1 LNEYV
6 HFNGLA
12 GMRQQEKDIRVPGP
26 ARDGGPRVVGARTAG
41 IVLAGGR
48 STRMG
53 RPKAS
58 LEWHGSTLLHRVAGI
73 VARAVDGPVVV
84 VRAPGQELPS
94 LPPGVRVV
102 EDAREGRGPLQGLAA
117 GLSAVAEDAEL
128 AYVSSTDL
136 PLLHPAFVAAV
147 LAGADREDVDVALPV
162 AQGFKQ
168 PLAAAY
174 RTSLLAD
181 VDELIMSDRM
191 RPAFLFERCQVREL
205 DESDLLRDARVARA
219 DPDLLS
225 LRNLNNPADYEE
237 ARARPEPPVTV
248 RRFGTLAP
256 AGDRQPLALRAATL
270 GAAAAAAG
278 VPLNRHV
285 VAALNG
291 DQITRDPELPLAAG
305 DVLAFLAADAGG

>member
-1 LNEYV
+1 
-6 HFNGLA
+6 
-12 GMRQQEKDIRVPGP
+12 MRPQQEQLRVPGP
-26 ARDGGPRVVGARTAG
+26 TRAGGSGAGGARAAG

-84 VRAPGQELPS
+84 VRAPGQELPL

-102 EDAREGRGPLQGLAA
+102 EDPREGRGPLQGLAA
-117 GLSAVAEDAEL
+117 GLTAVAGDAEL
-128 AYVSSTDL
+128 AYVSSTDV

-162 AQGFKQ
+162 AQGFRH

-174 RTSLLAD
+174 RTSLIAE
-181 VDELIMSDRM
+181 VEELIMSDRM
-191 RPAFLFERCQVREL
+191 RPAFLFERCRVREL
-205 DESDLLRDARVARA
+205 GESDLLRDARLARV
-219 DPDLLS
+219 DPELVS
-225 LRNLNNPADYEE
+225 LRNLNNPAEYDE
-237 ARARPEPPVTV
+237 ARARPEPPITV
-248 RRFGTLAP
+248 QRFGTLAP
-256 AGDRQPLALRAATL
+256 AGDREPLALRAATL
-270 GAAAAAAG
+270 RAAAAAAG
-278 VPLNRHV
+278 VTLDRHV

-291 DQITRDPELPLAAG
+291 DQISRDPELPLAAG

>member
-1 LNEYV
+1 
-6 HFNGLA
+6 
-12 GMRQQEKDIRVPGP
+12 MRPTEDIRVPGP
-26 ARDGGPRVVGARTAG
+26 APQGGSWAGGARTAG

-53 RPKAS
+53 RPKAA

-73 VARAVDGPVVV
+73 VARAVDGPVAV

-94 LPPGVRVV
+94 LPPGARVV

-117 GLSAVAEDAEL
+117 GLAAVAEDADL
-128 AYVSSTDL
+128 AYVSSTDV

-147 LAGADREDVDVALPV
+147 LAAAEREDVDVALPV
-162 AQGFKQ
+162 AQGYKH

-174 RTSLLAD
+174 RTSLLGD
-181 VDELIMSDRM
+181 VEELIASDRM
-191 RPAFLFERCQVREL
+191 RPAFLFERCRVREL
-205 DESDLLRDARVARA
+205 DEGDLLRDARLSRA
-219 DPDLLS
+219 DPELLS
-225 LRNLNNPADYEE
+225 LRNVNDPAEYEE
-237 ARARPEPPVTV
+237 TRARPAPPVTV

-256 AGDRQPLALRAATL
+256 SRDREPLRLRAATL

-278 VPLNRHV
+278 VPLDRHV

-291 DQITRDPELPLAAG
+291 DQISRDPELPLAAG
-305 DVLAFLAADAGG
+305 DLVAFLAADAGG

>member
-1 LNEYV
+1 
-6 HFNGLA
+6 
-12 GMRQQEKDIRVPGP
+12 MRPQEQNIRVPGP
-26 ARDGGPRVVGARTAG
+26 ARVGGSGTGDARTAG

-58 LEWHGSTLLHRVAGI
+58 LEWHGSTLLHRVTGI

-84 VRAPGQELPS
+84 VRAPAQELPS

-102 EDAREGRGPLQGLAA
+102 EDAHEGRGPLEGLAA
-117 GLSAVAEDAEL
+117 GLTALAGDAEL
-128 AYVSSTDL
+128 AYVSSTDV

-147 LAGADREDVDVALPV
+147 LAAAERDDVDVALPV

-181 VDELIMSDRM
+181 VEELIVSDRM
-191 RPAFLFERCQVREL
+191 RPAFLFERCRVREL
-205 DESDLLRDARVARA
+205 DESDLLRDARLARA

-225 LRNLNNPADYEE
+225 LRNLNNPAQYEE
-237 ARARPEPPVTV
+237 ARARPEP
-248 RRFGTLAP
+248 
-256 AGDRQPLALRAATL
+256 DRLMAAF
-270 GAAAAAAG
+270 A
-278 VPLNRHV
+278 
-285 VAALNG
+285 
-291 DQITRDPELPLAAG
+291 
-305 DVLAFLAADAGG
+305 